1 MSEKMKKNDE
11 LGLTLIEILA
21 SITIFSIIAISLFSF
36 FPQAYKY
43 TTKNQSRTLEIN
55 VARGVLHYVEQQDY
69 DVMKNM
75 IERYPEKMVSF
86 DSNTICN
93 TPYND
98 SLALFPDQTSC
109 SSLFKP
115 TLNNHTYTNHNI
127 QLFIVPYTWTK
138 ENEDTIMTTLKDRF
152 PSKKFDIT
160 IKKLT
165 SLREKRDQEASSTY
179 PTLTTLVYVDFN
191 PTDQIPGVLLEGSI
205 TSEVTN

>member
-1 MSEKMKKNDE
+1 MKKSDE

-69 DVMKNM
+69 DVMQNM
-75 IERYPEKMVSF
+75 VKRNPDNIISF
-86 DSNTICN
+86 DSNTICM
-93 TPYND
+93 TPYNE
-98 SLALFPDQTSC
+98 SLSLFPDQTSC
-109 SSLFKP
+109 LSLFNP

-138 ENEDTIMTTLKDRF
+138 ENDDTIMTTLKNTF

-160 IKKLT
+160 SKNLT

-179 PTLTTLVYVDFN
+179 PILTTLVYVDFN
-191 PTDQIPGVLLEGSI
+191 PTDPIPGVLLEGSI
-205 TSEVTN
+205 TSEGIN